1 MIEIIERGWAGHFC
15 ASGQCRF
22 RRNTLLVDKEQGV
35 SVIVST
41 VGCMYVRGELREIG
55 MRRHYETMTFVAAQ
69 DDEYID
75 ADVSLEL
82 PYQAGLLMTKEN
94 MANVDNLAN
103 DMHQRVLAEV
113 CENIN
118 NGVISLEI
126 KELREL
132 RDAVSDDAG
141 KKDAYKRKENE

>member
-15 ASGQCRF
+15 ASSQCRF
-22 RRNTLLVDKEQGV
+22 RRNTLLVDKEQGI

-41 VGCMYVRGELREIG
+41 VGCMYSRGELMEIG
-55 MRRHYETMTFVAAQ
+55 AHRHYETMVFVATQ
-69 DDEYID
+69 KGEYID

-118 NGVISLEI
+118 NGVISMQI
-126 KELREL
+126 KELRGL
-132 RDAVSDDAG
+132 
-141 KKDAYKRKENE
+141 KDTEDCS

>member
-15 ASGQCRF
+15 GSSECRF
-22 RRNTLLVDKEQGV
+22 RRNTLLVDKEQDV
-35 SVIVST
+35 SVVVST
-41 VGCMYVRGELREIG
+41 IGAMYVRGELREIDAH
-55 MRRHYETMTFVAAQ
+55 RHYQTKTFVAAQ
-69 DDEYID
+69 NGEYID

-118 NGVISLEI
+118 SGVISMQI
-126 KELREL
+126 KELKGL
-132 RDAVSDDAG
+132 
-141 KKDAYKRKENE
+141 KDTEDCS

>member
-15 ASGQCRF
+15 ASSQCRF
-22 RRNTLLVDKEQGV
+22 RRNTLLVDKKQGI

-41 VGCMYVRGELREIG
+41 VGCMYVRGELTEIG
-55 MRRHYETMTFVAAQ
+55 MRRHYETMTFVAHQ
-69 DDEYID
+69 DGEYID
-75 ADVSLEL
+75 CDVSLEL
-82 PYQAGLLMTKEN
+82 PYQAGLLITKEN

-113 CENIN
+113 CKNIN
-118 NGVISLEI
+118 NGFISLQI

-132 RDAVSDDAG
+132 
-141 KKDAYKRKENE
+141 KDTEDCS

>member
-15 ASGQCRF
+15 ASSHCRF
-22 RRNTLLVDKEQGV
+22 RRNTLLVDNEQGI

-41 VGCMYVRGELREIG
+41 VGGMYLRGELMEIG
-55 MRRHYETMTFVAAQ
+55 AHRHYETMTFVAAQ
-69 DDEYID
+69 DGEYID

-118 NGVISLEI
+118 SGVISMQI
-126 KELREL
+126 KELKEL
-132 RDAVSDDAG
+132 
-141 KKDAYKRKENE
+141 KDTEDCS

>member
-15 ASGQCRF
+15 ASSKCRF
-22 RRNTLLVDKEQGV
+22 RRNTLLVDKEQDV

-41 VGCMYVRGELREIG
+41 VGAMYLQGELREIG
-55 MRRHYETMTFVAAQ
+55 AHRHYETMTFVATQ
-69 DDEYID
+69 DGEYID

-118 NGVISLEI
+118 SGVISLEI

-132 RDAVSDDAG
+132 
-141 KKDAYKRKENE
+141 KDTEDCS

>member
-15 ASGQCRF
+15 ASDQCRF
-22 RRNTLLVDKEQGV
+22 RRNTLLVDKEQGI

-41 VGCMYVRGELREIG
+41 VGCMYLRGELMEIG
-55 MRRHYETMTFVAAQ
+55 AHRHYETMVFVATKQ
-69 DDEYID
+69 REYID
-75 ADVSLEL
+75 ADVLQEL

-118 NGVISLEI
+118 NGVIPMQI
-126 KELREL
+126 KELKEL
-132 RDAVSDDAG
+132 GD
-141 KKDAYKRKENE
+141 KKGYA

>member
-15 ASGQCRF
+15 ASSQCRF
-22 RRNTLLVDKEQGV
+22 RRNTLLVDKEQDV
-35 SVIVST
+35 SVIVYT
-41 VGCMYVRGELREIG
+41 VGCMYVRGELTEIG
-55 MRRHYETMTFVAAQ
+55 MRRHYETKTFVAAQ
-69 DDEYID
+69 DGEYID

-113 CENIN
+113 CDNIN
-118 NGVISLEI
+118 SGVISMQI
-126 KELREL
+126 KELKEL
-132 RDAVSDDAG
+132 
-141 KKDAYKRKENE
+141 KDTEDCS

>member
-22 RRNTLLVDKEQGV
+22 RRNTLLVDKEQDV
-35 SVIVST
+35 SVIVYT
-41 VGCMYVRGELREIG
+41 VGCMYVRGELTEIG
-55 MRRHYETMTFVAAQ
+55 MRRHYVTKTFVAAQ
-69 DDEYID
+69 DGEYID

-118 NGVISLEI
+118 SGVISMQI
-126 KELREL
+126 KELKEL
-132 RDAVSDDAG
+132 
-141 KKDAYKRKENE
+141 KDTEDCS

>member
-1 MIEIIERGWAGHFC
+1 
-15 ASGQCRF
+15 
-22 RRNTLLVDKEQGV
+22 
-35 SVIVST
+35 
-41 VGCMYVRGELREIG
+41 
-55 MRRHYETMTFVAAQ
+55 MTFVATQ
-69 DDEYID
+69 NGEYID

-118 NGVISLEI
+118 NGFISLQI
-126 KELREL
+126 KEKERRLFLTKMHVCGNMTIETI
-132 RDAVSDDAG
+132 
-141 KKDAYKRKENE
+141 KKGY

>member
-15 ASGQCRF
+15 ASDQCRF
-22 RRNTLLVDKEQGV
+22 RRNTLLVDNEQGV

-41 VGCMYVRGELREIG
+41 VGAMYMRGELMEIG
-55 MRRHYETMTFVAAQ
+55 AYRHYETMTFVATQ
-69 DDEYID
+69 DGEYID
-75 ADVSLEL
+75 SDVSLEL

-118 NGVISLEI
+118 NGVISLQI
-126 KELREL
+126 KELREI
-132 RDAVSDDAG
+132 
-141 KKDAYKRKENE
+141 KEAEDCS

>member
-1 MIEIIERGWAGHFC
+1 MEK
-15 ASGQCRF
+15 
-22 RRNTLLVDKEQGV
+22 T
-35 SVIVST
+35 
-41 VGCMYVRGELREIG
+41 
-55 MRRHYETMTFVAAQ
+55 
-69 DDEYID
+69 
-75 ADVSLEL
+75 LEL

-118 NGVISLEI
+118 NGFISLQI

-132 RDAVSDDAG
+132 
-141 KKDAYKRKENE
+141 KDTEDCS